1 MDVPAAMPAGTIGA
15 RAFAKVNLH
24 LEVLGRRPDGYHDV
38 ETVLQSVGL
47 YDVVHFVPR
56 PQGLSI
62 LCDAPGVPADEEN
75 LCMRAARALLAA
87 AGRSEPPRGV
97 RIDLYKNIPVAAG
110 FGGGSADA
118 AATLVGLDRFW
129 GLDLGAATHLRL
141 AKDLG
146 ADVPFCYQGGTALG
160 QGRGNVLT
168 AFPGIHRTWFLLVFP
183 GIRVSSAW
191 AYDHLGMGL
200 TRRSHALSMNRLRT
214 ILTRYPEAARGL
226 FNRLEDAVCAAQP
239 LVGEITSRLLELGAS
254 AALMSGS
261 GSGVFGAFRTEA
273 AAEKARREFGR
284 SDWRMPI
291 VPSIEKGVELFG
303 A

>member
-1 MDVPAAMPAGTIGA
+1 MDVPAALPVGTLGA
-15 RAFAKVNLH
+15 RAYAKVNLY

-47 YDVVHFVPR
+47 YDVLHFVPR
-56 PQGLSI
+56 PRGLSI
-62 LCDAPGVPADEEN
+62 LCDAPGVPADEDN
-75 LCMRAARALLAA
+75 LCMRAARALLQT
-87 AGRSEPPRGV
+87 AGHTDPPRGV

-118 AATLVGLDRFW
+118 AATLVALDNFWNLGLGRDV
-129 GLDLGAATHLRL
+129 LVKL

-146 ADVPFCYQGGTALG
+146 ADVPFCLQGGTALG
-160 QGRGNVLT
+160 KGRGNLLT
-168 AFPGIHRTWFLLVFP
+168 PFPGIHQTWFLIVFP
-183 GIRVSSAW
+183 GLRVSSAW
-191 AYDHLGMGL
+191 AYERLGMGL
-200 TRRSHALSMNRLRT
+200 TRRAHALSMNRLRT

-226 FNRLEDAVCAAQP
+226 FNRLEDAVCPAQP
-239 LVGEITSRLLELGAS
+239 LVGEITSRLLQLGAS

-273 AAEKARREFGR
+273 EAEQARREFGR
-284 SDWRMPI
+284 TDWRMPI